1 LRGQFNGVVASPAF
15 RPKALP
21 SSPVGRHSAAVYRR
35 IACASLLCAWMCA
48 SGALLDVTQ
57 AVAWTGMFAA
67 RETFDPAKP
76 CSLCRAVSRAREA
89 SEPRCPVAPAAASEK
104 LILIFETP
112 LAFIPRDGRGAW
124 PVTVAR
130 HGSARAGEV
139 PVPPPRGSELAA

>member
-1 LRGQFNGVVASPAF
+1 
-15 RPKALP
+15 
-21 SSPVGRHSAAVYRR
+21 
-35 IACASLLCAWMCA
+35 MCA

-57 AVAWTGMFAA
+57 AVAWTRMFAGYARTESLGAAA